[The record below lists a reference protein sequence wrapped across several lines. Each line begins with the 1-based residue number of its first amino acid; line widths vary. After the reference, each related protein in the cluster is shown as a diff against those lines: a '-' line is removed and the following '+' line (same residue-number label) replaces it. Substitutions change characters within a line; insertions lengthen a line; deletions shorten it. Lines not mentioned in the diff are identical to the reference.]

1 MDELFQT
8 LVIYVA
14 ITAPIIISLLV
25 WGRAEEDMLNI
36 DKLKPGMIIYDKRKP
51 RTYRT
56 VELDPT
62 TGKIW
67 TWKGIRVRKPNG
79 TPDTIKQLA
88 FWEVL
93 NK

>member
-1 MDELFQT
+1 MLHLNELH
-8 LVIYVA
+8 
-14 ITAPIIISLLV
+14 
-25 WGRAEEDMLNI
+25 
-36 DKLKPGMIIYDKRKP
+36 PGDLIRRKDKP

-56 VELDPT
+56 IELDPS

-67 TWKGIRVRKPNG
+67 TWKGLRVRKPNG

-88 FWEVL
+88 FWEKV